1 MFVSES
7 KCSLFVRQRRE
18 WMIPK
23 LIVKWNYLVTT
34 FFLRFKF
41 AWQFWEF
48 WTILIFQVD
57 LRKLKKKTVKKKLPN
72 CTLII
77 KCFNMFLHFKFYTS
91 GKRGQACL
99 TSPTLFFN
107 FKFIYKCITII
118 SLGNLIMIIFR

>member
-41 AWQFWEF
+41 A
-48 WTILIFQVD
+48 
-57 LRKLKKKTVKKKLPN
+57 
-72 CTLII
+72 
-77 KCFNMFLHFKFYTS
+77 
-91 GKRGQACL
+91 
-99 TSPTLFFN
+99 
-107 FKFIYKCITII
+107 
-118 SLGNLIMIIFR
+118 